1 MSDEPVRPL
10 IRPPSTEHGAGVLEV
25 GFHARGLPIPSDH
38 CEPPPNLHSER
49 FPRSPILIAAVKG
62 PRPWESSESIHSVS
76 LAQGGCV
83 CVCAIFSYKIVIQF
97 YAPKSRAMW
106 LRDFE
111 SLRIIFFLEESRQHL
126 PVLKQ
131 RASNS
136 ERVLV
141 GSRLWNWRE
150 SLSKTGRAFP
160 TNVVFLNMF
169 DQWNNLYRLGDC
181 VTHLSDPR
189 STGFRHPFQRE
200 GFPP

>member
-25 GFHARGLPIPSDH
+25 GFHARGLPISSDLRA
-38 CEPPPNLHSER
+38 PPPNLHSEKL
-49 FPRSPILIAAVKG
+49 PRSSILIAAVKG
-62 PRPWESSESIHSVS
+62 PRPWESSESTQSHWHREGV
-76 LAQGGCV
+76 CV
-83 CVCAIFSYKIVIQF
+83 CVIFSYKIVIQF

-111 SLRIIFFLEESRQHL
+111 SLRIIFFLEESRQPL

-150 SLSKTGRAFP
+150 SLSKTGRSFP
-160 TNVVFLNMF
+160 TNVIFLNIF

>member
-1 MSDEPVRPL
+1 MPEDFRFLQITVNRPR
-10 IRPPSTEHGAGVLEV
+10 IFTQKNSPGHPSSSLLSKDLDHG
-25 GFHARGLPIPSDH
+25 R
-38 CEPPPNLHSER
+38 
-49 FPRSPILIAAVKG
+49 AVNQSTQSHWHREG
-62 PRPWESSESIHSVS
+62 
-76 LAQGGCV
+76 V

-126 PVLKQ
+126 PVLEQ